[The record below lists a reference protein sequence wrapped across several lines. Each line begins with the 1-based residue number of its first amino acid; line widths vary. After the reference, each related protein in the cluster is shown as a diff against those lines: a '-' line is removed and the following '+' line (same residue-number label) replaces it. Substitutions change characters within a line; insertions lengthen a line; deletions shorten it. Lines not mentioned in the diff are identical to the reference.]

1 MYRNNCRY
9 GLANFLG
16 AWRLYFCLLASVYLI
31 PFARAQGSFDQNRGI
46 VLHGTVVTM
55 DSAGSILRD
64 GSILIRNGKIVA
76 MWQGPTAP
84 SGTQMGGAVDI
95 YLGEN
100 ALIFPGLINLHNHA
114 SYDALD
120 LWPPPSSHVQT
131 AFGRPQGTEPYAN
144 RYQWNDVTNTS
155 PAEYRRLVDTPQL
168 VLTSSVGL
176 GLRSEAVKYSEVKA
190 MLGGETTFQDGTP
203 DPATD
208 NVLIRNVE
216 SLNFGRQAVASRV
229 PAIAQ
234 LSGGDLSS
242 LLTQMQHGQIDAWL
256 VHLAEGVRDIQRRPG
271 DLSSS
276 RAEFATL
283 ASKGLLTDMTVI
295 VQGNGLEAEDFV
307 SMRNAPSIRQ
317 DGTGDG
323 LGAKLVWSPLSNL
336 LLYGQTALV
345 YQAFNAGLVISLG
358 TDWSPSGSRNLLDEL
373 KIADITLRD
382 PRLLGTDRDLS
393 PSLSISGKKG
403 DALRDAETALDKV
416 LVEMVTINPAK
427 TLRWNQSVGSIEA
440 GKFADLIVIT
450 KPVRGSRQKFPDSP
464 YRNLIDATERDVRL
478 VLVNGEPR
486 SGDEALMA
494 LLKPQNYEIVTSES
508 TCFQK
513 AIDVTNPAVP
523 KGTETFAG
531 LKQTLAAALK
541 AFGGDNPPAGGGPAD
556 NTNTYSYLKANI
568 PGASV
573 LTDAQFRGELSFFA
587 GLTLDGRLNLEG
599 IHLSPVLIEND
610 HFFFHV
616 LGADINLTTGLIADH
631 DPPFALYPAN
641 FNQVQAVGNPFDAED
656 YRERYFDAC
665 SVESQLGPFE

>member
-1 MYRNNCRY
+1 MFSSERRY
-9 GLANFLG
+9 GLANILATRRF
-16 AWRLYFCLLASVYLI
+16 YICLLASVFLI
-31 PFARAQGSFDQNRGI
+31 PLLHAQVSFDQNRGI

-55 DSAGSILRD
+55 DSAGSILRG

-84 SGTQMGGAVDI
+84 NGAQIGEAVEI

-131 AFGRPQGTEPYAN
+131 ALGRPQGTEPYAN

-155 PAEYRRLVDTPQL
+155 PSEYRRLVDTPQL
-168 VLTSSVGL
+168 ILTSDIGL

-190 MLGGETTFQDGTP
+190 LLGGETTFQDGTP

-216 SLNFGRQAVASRV
+216 SPNFGRQAVASRV

-234 LSGGDLSS
+234 LNGSDLSS
-242 LLTQMQHGQIDAWL
+242 LLTQMHNGQIDAWL
-256 VHLAEGVRDIQRRPG
+256 VHLAEGVRDNQRRTG
-271 DLSSS
+271 DPFSS

-283 ASKGLLTDMTVI
+283 VSKGLLTDMTVI
-295 VQGNGLEAEDFV
+295 VHGNGLEAEDFV
-307 SMRNAPSIRQ
+307 SMRTAPSIRK
-317 DGTGDG
+317 DATGDG

-373 KIADITLRD
+373 KIADVTLRD

-393 PSLSISGKKG
+393 PSFGISGKQG
-403 DALRDAETALDKV
+403 DALRDAEIALDKL

-427 TLRWNQSVGSIEA
+427 ALRWNQNVGSVET
-440 GKFADLIVIT
+440 GKFADLIVIE
-450 KPVRGSRQKFPDSP
+450 KPYRGSRQMLPDSP
-464 YRNLIDATERDVRL
+464 YRNLIDATEEDVRL

-486 SGDEALMA
+486 SGDEDLMA
-494 LLKPQNYEIVTSES
+494 VLKPRNYEIVESEHG
-508 TCFQK
+508 CVRK
-513 AIDVTNPAVP
+513 AIDVMNPAAP
-523 KGTETFAG
+523 KGAETFAV
-531 LKQTLAAALK
+531 LTQVLRAALN
-541 AFGGDNPPAGGGPAD
+541 AFGGDNPPTGGGPAD
-556 NTNTYSYLKANI
+556 DTNTYSYLKANI
-568 PGASV
+568 PGAAGLS
-573 LTDAQFRGELSFFA
+573 DAQFRGELSFFA
-587 GLTLDGRLNLEG
+587 GFTHDGRLNLEG
-599 IHLSPVLIEND
+599 IQLSPALIESD
-610 HFFFHV
+610 HFFFHFV
-616 LGADINLTTGLIADH
+616 EADASSSAGLIADH
-631 DPPFALYPAN
+631 NPPFAMYPAN
-641 FNQVQAVGNPFDAED
+641 FNLVQQFGNPFSAES
-656 YRERYFDAC
+656 YRERYFGAC
-665 SVESQLGPFE
+665 PVESPRVPFE